1 MKVIHWLAVLVCAF
15 AGLARAQGARTEPRY
30 QSAFDGFRNWRTDEP
45 VDWKRANDEMRT
57 LGGHA
62 GHLRGTPTAGARRP
76 APAGPRE
83 QVKPPSSGGSGIHH
97 GVRQ

>member
-1 MKVIHWLAVLVCAF
+1 MKNSHWLAAVLCAVTG
-15 AGLARAQGARTEPRY
+15 AAAAQSGETESLYR
-30 QSAFDGFRNWRTDEP
+30 SAFDGYRGWRTGEP

-62 GHLRGTPTAGARRP
+62 GHLRGTPTAGARQP
-76 APAGPRE
+76 APDSPRE
-83 QVKPPSSGGSGIHH
+83 QVKPPSSGGGGIHH